1 MRRVNLC
8 KWLNK
13 GTKTYTTMTKKRLKW
28 GAVPLLAAML
38 VTGCAKETIPPG
50 LRIVKE
56 SMMRGA
62 KSLID
67 PADPTSNSWVEGES
81 VKIEPGS
88 EWGIVRWEDGNFY
101 LGQTVED
108 EGGGSHMDYFIP
120 NCDFTAAYPA
130 SAEVEINLNHVFFKN
145 GSFGQHSFYD
155 DGKVD
160 VKFPM
165 VAYGEL
171 YAESLVFRHVTGAL
185 VVTMENT
192 SDSNFVLYSV
202 ELQAFKNG
210 SEYDL
215 YPDLPEESLSCYPD
229 GDNLIVECD
238 GTSNSWTYYM
248 NDYEGNSPAS
258 GIPVIAP
265 GETLRVY
272 LPVPPT
278 EHTDFKLVLHRA
290 TKRFSTDVNYNDWGR
305 NYCSRR
311 ITDVSVQRNQMLVL
325 PTVQVQ

>member
-1 MRRVNLC
+1 MI
-8 KWLNK
+8 
-13 GTKTYTTMTKKRLKW
+13 KTRLKW
-28 GAVPLLAAML
+28 GAVFLLAVILAA
-38 VTGCAKETIPPG
+38 GCGKEDKAPG
-50 LRIVKE
+50 VRIVEE
-56 SMMRGA
+56 SMGGM

-67 PADPTSNSWVEGES
+67 PSDITRNSWVEGER
-81 VKIEPGS
+81 VKLEPGG
-88 EWGIVRWEDGNFY
+88 EYEIVKWGEENEDGYFY
-101 LGQTVED
+101 IADFQ
-108 EGGGSHMDYFIP
+108 P

-130 SAEVEINLNHVFFKN
+130 SAEVEMNLNNVFFKN
-145 GSFGQHSFYD
+145 GSFGQHTFYD
-155 DGKVD
+155 DGTVN

-165 VAYGEL
+165 VAYGVIE
-171 YAESLVFRHVTGAL
+171 AQNLVFRHVTGAL

-210 SEYDL
+210 GEYAL
-215 YPDLPEESLSCYPD
+215 YPDEPEESLSCRPGD
-229 GDNLIVECD
+229 GENLIVECD
-238 GTSNSWTYYM
+238 GTSNSWTYYLE
-248 NDYEGNSPAS
+248 DYEGNSPAY

-265 GETLRVY
+265 GGTLRVY

-290 TKRFSTDVNYNDWGR
+290 TKRHPTDANYNDWGR

-311 ITDVSVQRNQMLVL
+311 ISDVTVQRNHMLYL

>member
-1 MRRVNLC
+1 
-8 KWLNK
+8 
-13 GTKTYTTMTKKRLKW
+13 MTKKRLRW
-28 GAVPLLAAML
+28 GAAPLLAVILAM
-38 VTGCAKETIPPG
+38 GCAKETIPPG

-56 SMMRGA
+56 SMMRGT
-62 KSLID
+62 KSLVD
-67 PADPTSNSWVEGES
+67 PADPTSNSWVEGER
-81 VKIEPGS
+81 VKLEPGG
-88 EWGIVRWEDGNFY
+88 EWWIVRWEEDGNFY

-108 EGGGSHMDYFIP
+108 EGGGSHMDYFTP
-120 NCDFTAAYPA
+120 NCNFTAAYPA
-130 SAEVEINLNHVFFKN
+130 SAEVEMNLDKVYFKN

-155 DGKVD
+155 DGTVN

-171 YAESLVFRHVTGAL
+171 YTESLVFKHVTGAL
-185 VVTMENT
+185 AVTMENT

-210 SEYDL
+210 NPYAL
-215 YPDLPEESLSCYPD
+215 YPDEPEESLSCRPD
-229 GDNLIVECD
+229 GDNLVIECD

-248 NDYEGNSPAS
+248 EDHEGNSPAY

-278 EHTDFKLVLHRA
+278 EHTDFRLVLHRA
-290 TKRFSTDVNYNDWGR
+290 TKRPGDVNYNDWGR
-305 NYCSRR
+305 NYCYRR
-311 ITDVSVQRNQMLVL
+311 ITDVTVQRNQMMVL